1 MKKMNLT
8 LLLLLFAVISFAQ
21 NVPPYVP
28 TNGLVGWWPFNGNAN
43 DESGNGNN
51 GTVNG
56 ATLTTDRFG
65 QVGNAYSFDGISN
78 DISVQHNSSLNILP
92 VSISV
97 WFKTSISQPNKML
110 VNKYACQ
117 SQNGYSFRL
126 NSNKPS
132 AFYFSNSSGT
142 SNYLSLDPISTN
154 FSSLND
160 NSWHNGTIIIEPD
173 SVKLYIDGILLN
185 SDTVNGVLSV
195 TSTIENLR
203 FGSYPQN
210 ICFGPQNFFYD
221 GQIDDIGI
229 WNRALTQQEI
239 TDLYN
244 ANICYQLVT
253 VTDTLLINT
262 GSITGFNPLSYENT
276 IKIWPNP
283 SNSQITIDAGDL
295 NVMNG
300 YSIRIVNAL
309 GQQMFQTAL
318 TQQQYVVNLS
328 GWTGPGL
335 YYVNIINPQG
345 VTIDTKKI
353 VIQ

>member
-1 MKKMNLT
+1 M
-8 LLLLLFAVISFAQ
+8 
-21 NVPPYVP
+21 
-28 TNGLVGWWPFNGNAN
+28 
-43 DESGNGNN
+43 
-51 GTVNG
+51 NG
-56 ATLTTDRFG
+56 ATLTSDRFG
-65 QVGNAYSFDGISN
+65 NAGKAYSFDGNS
-78 DISVQHNSSLNILP
+78 DITVLHNSIFNLQTNNSITISL
-92 VSISV
+92 
-97 WFKTSISQPNKML
+97 WFKTDTNQVSRTPFVQKHSGGGASQVGFDAALDNNGSTTNTL
-110 VNKYACQ
+110 YTSLSVRNGIG
-117 SQNGYSFRL
+117 SHWGYS
-126 NSNKPS
+126 
-132 AFYFSNSSGT
+132 YDSSEVFT
-142 SNYLSLDPISTN
+142 
-154 FSSLND
+154 D
-160 NSWHNGTIIIEPD
+160 NSWYNVLFVYEQNIGKCYINGTLRNTITNQTGVIGNNTN
-173 SVKLYIDGILLN
+173 SLL
-185 SDTVNGVLSV
+185 
-195 TSTIENLR
+195 
-203 FGSYPQN
+203 FGSTNVPSSFSKKY
-210 ICFGPQNFFYD
+210 IGEL
-221 GQIDDIGI
+221 DDIGI

>member
-1 MKKMNLT
+1 MKKMNVTLM
-8 LLLLLFAVISFAQ
+8 LLLLAVISFAQ
-21 NVPPYVP
+21 VPSYVP

-56 ATLTTDRFG
+56 ATLTADRFG
-65 QVGNAYSFDGISN
+65 NAGKAYSFDGVNDFIEILHNNIFNLPDSMSFNFWINSNDVNAHQSIINKASAGISN
-78 DISVQHNSSLNILP
+78 SWIIQLSPGINDLKKIWLNCGGLSTITQLSNP
-92 VSISV
+92 TV
-97 WFKTSISQPNKML
+97 
-110 VNKYACQ
+110 
-117 SQNGYSFRL
+117 SQNNIWYNIIVTYDRQ
-126 NSNKPS
+126 NVK
-132 AFYFSNSSGT
+132 FY
-142 SNYLSLDPISTN
+142 I
-154 FSSLND
+154 
-160 NSWHNGTIIIEPD
+160 
-173 SVKLYIDGILLN
+173 
-185 SDTVNGVLSV
+185 NGVLDNMYSLNSP
-195 TSTIENLR
+195 TPANT
-203 FGSYPQN
+203 QN
-210 ICFGPQNFFYD
+210 IKIGGLTGEIFNGE
-221 GQIDDIGI
+221 IDDIGI
-229 WNRALTQQEI
+229 WNRALDSTEVAA
-239 TDLYN
+239 LYN

-295 NVMNG
+295 NLMNG

-318 TQQQYVVNLS
+318 TQQQYVVNLAT
-328 GWTGPGL
+328 WTGPGL